1 MRPQMQPPL
10 EQPIGFW
17 TIRAGEAIRSRIRS
31 RLAEVGVSQHEW
43 WVLHQLS
50 RYPGGVDEQQLV
62 ETIGPNDTDEAIV
75 RTIDVVA
82 EKGWVTRREGMVM
95 ATSAGAERFTVAAE
109 AQNELGVERRR
120 GISDEEYEIAI
131 TVLQRTIANVGG
143 DAWHW

>member
-31 RLAEVGVSQHEW
+31 RLAEVGVTQHEW

-62 ETIGPNDTDEAIV
+62 ATIGPNDTDEAIV
-75 RTIDVVA
+75 RTIDAVIG
-82 EKGWVTRREGMVM
+82 KGWVERRGAMVM
-95 ATSAGAERFTVAAE
+95 ATSAGTERFAVAAE
-109 AQNELGVERRR
+109 AQRELGIERRR
-120 GISDEEYEIAI
+120 GISDEEYETAI
-131 TVLQRTIANVGG
+131 SVLQRTIANVGG

>member
-1 MRPQMQPPL
+1 MQPPL

-131 TVLQRTIANVGG
+131 RVLQRTIANVGG